1 MQVGA
6 SDRERSEATAFHQMI
21 PIFNPHNPSSEF
33 FTEELCHITELS
45 NSPNDPEQSI
55 ARARVAPGIT
65 TRWHSLIDTT
75 ERYVVIS
82 GQGIVEIGDLPSTA
96 MNPLDVVIIPP
107 GTRQRI
113 TNIGT
118 TDLVFLALCT
128 PRFRPECYQ
137 DLDST
142 RIRRN

>member
-1 MQVGA
+1 MLL
-6 SDRERSEATAFHQMI
+6 
-21 PIFNPHNPSSEF
+21 PIFNPYNPSSEF
-33 FTEELCHITELS
+33 FTEELCYITELS

-65 TRWHSLIDTT
+65 TRWHALIDTT
-75 ERYVVIS
+75 ERYVVLS
-82 GQGIVEIGDLPSTA
+82 GQGIVEISDLPPTA
-96 MNPLDVVIIPP
+96 MNPLDVAIIPP

-113 TNIGT
+113 TNTGT

-137 DLDST
+137 HLD
-142 RIRRN
+142 